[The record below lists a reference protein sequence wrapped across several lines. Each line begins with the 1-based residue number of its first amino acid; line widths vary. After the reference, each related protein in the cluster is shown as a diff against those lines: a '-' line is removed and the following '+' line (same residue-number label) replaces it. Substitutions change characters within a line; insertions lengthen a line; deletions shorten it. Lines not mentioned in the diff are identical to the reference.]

1 MNKDRNQKTDDRKQ
15 KSEDRSQMTDF
26 QKMVKG
32 SIGED
37 VKSFIHLFT
46 ASPLHQ
52 IKVCVLF
59 SVFCL
64 LSFVL
69 LSPSVSKSEDLIE
82 VKGLR
87 HWATAEYIRVVI
99 DLSGPAEFSKGKLSN
114 PERLFFDIKNAK
126 LLKGIQTNFAIGA
139 KPVKAVRLG
148 QFTPDIVR
156 IVFDLETPDYDFKVF
171 SLEDP
176 ARLVVEL
183 SSKVG
188 IEDKKDIKTEA
199 KVEDKQDKTE
209 GRNIGNNFI
218 SRKIVIDPG
227 HGGHDPG
234 AVGPGGLFEKDVVLD
249 IALKVRDIIK
259 NEYPFY
265 DVVLTRD
272 KDIFI
277 PLKDRAKIA
286 NDIDA
291 DLFLSIHANA
301 SPNRYARGIETY
313 FLNWTDD
320 EEALRVAA
328 RENAISVKKMKQ
340 VQSEL
345 GLILASLE
353 RDRKRDDSIKLA
365 GSVHAS
371 MVANIR
377 PQFPKTNDLGIKSAL
392 FYVLVDA
399 EMASALAEVSFISN
413 PEEERLLSD
422 DSYRQQLA
430 YSLVKGI
437 NAYFDSSPPQH
448 KVVYRIS
455 HSEAKPH
462 ASNNKKSPD
471 RKLSNGKKNKSKRV
485 KYVRR

>member
-1 MNKDRNQKTDDRKQ
+1 M
-15 KSEDRSQMTDF
+15 F
-26 QKMVKG
+26 
-32 SIGED
+32 
-37 VKSFIHLFT
+37 
-46 ASPLHQ
+46 
-52 IKVCVLF
+52 
-59 SVFCL
+59 
-64 LSFVL
+64 
-69 LSPSVSKSEDLIE
+69 PSASKSEEFIE

-87 HWATAEYIRVVI
+87 HWATSEYIRVVI

-126 LLKGIQTNFAIGA
+126 LLKGIQTNFAISA
-139 KPVKAVRLG
+139 KPVKTVRLG
-148 QFTPDIVR
+148 QFTPDTVR
-156 IVFDLETPDYDFKVF
+156 VVFDLETADYDFKVF

-176 ARLVVEL
+176 ARLVIEL
-183 SSKVG
+183 FSKVG
-188 IEDKKDIKTEA
+188 VEDKKDLKAETKSDNREQKA
-199 KVEDKQDKTE
+199 ED
-209 GRNIGNNFI
+209 RNIKNNFV
-218 SRKIVIDPG
+218 SKKIVIDPG

-249 IALKVRDIIK
+249 IALRIRDIMK
-259 NEYPFY
+259 NEYPSY
-265 DVVLTRD
+265 DVILTRD

-286 NDIDA
+286 NSIGA

-301 SPNRYARGIETY
+301 SPNRYARGVETY

-365 GSVHAS
+365 GSIHNS
-371 MVANIR
+371 MVANIKS
-377 PQFPKTNDLGIKSAL
+377 QFPKVNDLGIKSAL

-413 PEEERLLSD
+413 PEEERLLAD
-422 DSYRQQLA
+422 DFYRQQLA

-437 NAYFDSSPPQH
+437 TAYFESVPLQH
-448 KVVYRIS
+448 KVVYRIPS
-455 HSEAKPH
+455 RETSPYV
-462 ASNNKKSPD
+462 SNNKKPPI
-471 RKLSNGKKNKSKRV
+471 KKALNGKKYKLRSV